1 MASQSL
7 EDRCYQIVQDLARE
21 KGWQFP
27 PEGIEA
33 LAAAILPFVQ
43 RASDSGARMIRTIAL
58 NYYQEGPMV
67 QQMLAKGSA
76 DGERL
81 WGEWRNYFARVA
93 RGRGIPD
100 EGIEN
105 VAQDTWIQSSRAL
118 HTFRF
123 ESQLKSFLSKVC
135 INCCHQWFRAKVPIE
150 LIEVPLEREGP
161 DGEIQKPDI
170 PGKSPSPEAL
180 VLKQEQNAEI
190 KKLVEKEIG
199 KIVKSEDFQIL
210 YWYYVDETYIDEN
223 TREKKKWTDRAIGER
238 LGMSL
243 SAVTA
248 RRWRARK
255 RILEYVRDHPGLGE
269 KIRELLGLDT
279 EDTDE

>member
-1 MASQSL
+1 MASQAL
-7 EDRCYQIVQDLARE
+7 EDRCHQIVQDLARE
-21 KGWQFP
+21 EGWQLP
-27 PEGIEA
+27 PAGIEA

-43 RASDSGARMIRTIAL
+43 RASAPDVCMIRRIVW
-58 NYYQEGPMV
+58 NYYREGPMV
-67 QQMLAKGSA
+67 QQMLTKGSA

-100 EGIEN
+100 ESVQD
-105 VAQDTWIQSSRAL
+105 VAQDTWMQGSRAL
-118 HTFRF
+118 RAFRF
-123 ESQLKSFLSKVC
+123 ESQLKSFLSRVC
-135 INCCHQWFRAKVPIE
+135 INCCHQWFRAKVPME
-150 LIEVPLEREGP
+150 LIEVPPEREGA
-161 DGEIQKPDI
+161 DEEIQESDI
-170 PGKSPSPEAL
+170 PDKSSSPEAL

-210 YWYYVDETYIDEN
+210 CWYYGERTYVDEK
-223 TREKKKWTDRAIGER
+223 TRENKKWTDTAIGKR

-248 RRWRARK
+248 RRWRARQH
-255 RILEYVRDHPGLGE
+255 ILEYIRDHPGLGE

-279 EDTDE
+279 ESTDG